1 MFNNSFKNTFRA
13 IRPLINREL
22 ASLAPHIKP
31 AFIVAAGIEA
41 GKIII
46 SPERSCG
53 EERVKTENS
62 NSFSLRPH

>member
-1 MFNNSFKNTFRA
+1 MFNNLFTKCHA
-13 IRPLINREL
+13 IKPLINREL

-31 AFIVAAGIEA
+31 ALIVAAGIEV

-46 SPERSCG
+46 SPERSWG

-62 NSFSLRPH
+62 SNFSLRPH